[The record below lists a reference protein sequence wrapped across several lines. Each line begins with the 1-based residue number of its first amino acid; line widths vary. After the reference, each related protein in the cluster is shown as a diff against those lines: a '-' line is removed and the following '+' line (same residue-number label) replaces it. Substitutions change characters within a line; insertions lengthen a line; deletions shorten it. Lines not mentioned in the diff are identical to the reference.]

1 MNDYNECESCRRRY
15 YYARVM
21 SHSGETYHEHGVY
34 GNVDILLNKQRSRSR
49 EATKKAM
56 KIFWKRTVIRLR
68 TPLWYSLFLYLIY
81 KWL

>member
-1 MNDYNECESCRRRY
+1 MMNDYIECESCRRRY

-21 SHSGETYHEHGVY
+21 SYSGETYHEY
-34 GNVDILLNKQRSRSR
+34 GGYGTR
-49 EATKKAM
+49 EGEVSTKDKDKNNDEAM